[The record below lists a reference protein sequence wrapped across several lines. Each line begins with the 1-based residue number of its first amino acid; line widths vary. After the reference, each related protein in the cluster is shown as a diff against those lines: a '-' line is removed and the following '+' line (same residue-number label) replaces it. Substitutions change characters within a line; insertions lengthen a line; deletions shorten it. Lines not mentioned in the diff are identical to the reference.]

1 MVVDDQHK
9 LIAAQPRHGVAT
21 AQAARQARSHLL
33 EQLITRRMAQAV
45 VDELEVVQVDEHQR
59 QVVAHARSTRYA
71 LRDAVVQQHPVGQAR
86 EQVVVGLALQLLLV
100 VAPLGNILHRA
111 LVAQKFAL
119 RPAHDM
125 GVFGDPDARA
135 IAPMHLG
142 FKIEHLPLRL
152 HEPVKH
158 LAPPGLDVKPPVDVR
173 QVGHQRGGRV
183 VAVNARQR
191 RVSGQ
196 VVAIARS
203 LKNALAG
210 VLEDVAVAQLG
221 VLQRLQRGLA
231 LGDVLDKAFQ
241 HQHILL
247 IAHGHAA
254 FGHIARLPRQ
264 GGDAVLHG
272 KALPAGH
279 GALDDLAH
287 PQAVIGVGDV
297 LPRHAR
303 ASEQLRR
310 GVARQLG
317 TALADKHHRPVGIVE
332 AAVGHAFEVVDQR
345 VQHAGAVDD
354 FRR

>member
-1 MVVDDQHK
+1 
-9 LIAAQPRHGVAT
+9 
-21 AQAARQARSHLL
+21 
-33 EQLITRRMAQAV
+33 MAQAV

-241 HQHILL
+241 HQYILL

-254 FGHIARLPRQ
+254 LGHMARLPRQ

-310 GVARQLG
+310 CIACEVG